1 MGFYSNKTAH
11 HLTAVMAPV
20 LKWFLFC
27 SCLLHATYVHGA
39 SVSGVNNRS
48 KRSDALEDHTGH
60 DHGSHGGHKEPE
72 VIVGNERKDHEDH
85 EDHEGQ
91 EGQEGHEDHE
101 GHEEYEDYEYYD
113 DYDDYEV
120 HEGHDYGTPN
130 TCTVNKDGHHLDC
143 SDYSLATLPYKVEY
157 ASVKELQITGE
168 FTKITIDSGFKNIRN
183 IVLRSS
189 SSVGSHFKLANYTA
203 FAGSL
208 DGISLE
214 GNFHCANLEQAKL
227 FSSLEYLDIS
237 QTSIEEFDA
246 SFRDF
251 PALKKLVLIGNN
263 LKSFNLTDL
272 PKSLNRLDLSSN
284 TFGEMTVG
292 PLGAGS
298 PLEVDL
304 SNCELTNI
312 DFNAG
317 AEDDR
322 HLLNLNLAY
331 NELEDGLSGS
341 LRGFR
346 SLKDLVFDNNGVS
359 ELNLTALPA
368 SIETLSLVGN
378 YISEF
383 DFAAAE
389 ELVNLREI
397 NLDDNKL
404 EGIILNEDDSERLRS
419 LTSIRLSKN
428 RLQQIRGHFSVF
440 PALEEIDLQ
449 ANELRQVDLRGFL
462 SATLVKLN
470 LAGNPLQT
478 LDIKPLAVTDGAWRE
493 VVVGDVEEPCS
504 LVNGGESIRLECRS
518 ESPGI
523 YKRVEADAW
532 PALEMG
538 VQEGA
543 YYVRSATAAT
553 AAAAGL
559 GHRAAVFTACMA
571 MLAVLAST

>member
-1 MGFYSNKTAH
+1 
-11 HLTAVMAPV
+11 
-20 LKWFLFC
+20 
-27 SCLLHATYVHGA
+27 
-39 SVSGVNNRS
+39 
-48 KRSDALEDHTGH
+48 
-60 DHGSHGGHKEPE
+60 
-72 VIVGNERKDHEDH
+72 
-85 EDHEGQ
+85 
-91 EGQEGHEDHE
+91 
-101 GHEEYEDYEYYD
+101 
-113 DYDDYEV
+113 
-120 HEGHDYGTPN
+120 
-130 TCTVNKDGHHLDC
+130 
-143 SDYSLATLPYKVEY
+143 VEY

-168 FTKITIDSGFKNIRN
+168 FTEITIDSGFKNIRN

-208 DGISLE
+208 KGISLE

-237 QTSIEEFDA
+237 QTSIEDFDA

-284 TFGEMTVG
+284 AFGEMTVG

-304 SNCELTNI
+304 SNCELTSI

-317 AEDDR
+317 AEDDHR
-322 HLLNLNLAY
+322 LLNLNLAD

-346 SLKDLVFDNNGVS
+346 SLKDLVLDNSDVR

-378 YISEF
+378 LISEF
-383 DFAAAE
+383 DFGAE

-397 NLDDNKL
+397 NLDDNDL

-428 RLQQIRGHFSVF
+428 RLQRIRGHFSVF

-449 ANELRQVDLRGFL
+449 ANELRQVDLRDFL

-478 LDIKPLAVTDGAWRE
+478 LDIKPLAVADGAWRE

-523 YKRVEADAW
+523 YKRVEATAW

-543 YYVRSATAAT
+543 YYVRSATTAT

-559 GHRAAVFTACMA
+559 GHRAAVFAACMA